1 MGLRGTESR
10 MNGGQPLP
18 PPLHLQRLSAPLSH
32 SPQSVLSLLH
42 PALLHLHPGPVWTN
56 VVTDHTSSLLPHNH
70 TASPCPTVPYK
81 DAHRYLPRGPT
92 VCPASPLKLAVVSP
106 RAAGGCWYQTLPGIQ
121 WSTGAWLNPGFPLH
135 LEPHLVRLAP
145 SPRRSVS
152 GAGARQHGH
161 HQKSLF
167 LLTGA
172 WGMAPSGCTTF
183 LSFPWPFQAIMFFS
197 TPSSN
202 L

>member
-1 MGLRGTESR
+1 MGDNPCHPRSIC
-10 MNGGQPLP
+10 NAS
-18 PPLHLQRLSAPLSH
+18 PPLFLTVPSQSCDSGTQPFSISIQAPSGPTRLLTTPPVFCLTTT
-32 SPQSVLSLLH
+32 
-42 PALLHLHPGPVWTN
+42 LHLPVQQS
-56 VVTDHTSSLLPHNH
+56 HTK
-70 TASPCPTVPYK
+70 TFV
-81 DAHRYLPRGPT
+81 HRYLPRGPT
-92 VCPASPLKLAVVSP
+92 VCPAFLLKLAVISP
-106 RAAGGCWYQTLPGIQ
+106 RAAGGCWYQTPPGIQ
-121 WSTGAWLNPGFPLH
+121 WSTGAWLNPGFPLR
-135 LEPHLVRLAP
+135 LESRLVRLAP

-152 GAGARQHGH
+152 GAGAQQHGH

-172 WGMAPSGCTTF
+172 WGRAPLGCTTF